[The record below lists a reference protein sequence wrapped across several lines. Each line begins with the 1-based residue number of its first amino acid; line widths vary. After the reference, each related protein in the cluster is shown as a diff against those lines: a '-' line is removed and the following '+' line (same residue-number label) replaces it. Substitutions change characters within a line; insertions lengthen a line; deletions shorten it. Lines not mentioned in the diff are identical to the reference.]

1 MILLNVAF
9 AMSSG
14 AQSGQQPGGSFLPG
28 LLTLG
33 LIFLVF
39 YFLLIRP
46 QQKTQKQLQQMR
58 NTLRNGDRIMT
69 SGGIFGTIESI
80 SQDSVMIKVADKVKI
95 EVTKSA
101 IAGLREGNGKGKK
114 TQKQEK
120 KS

>member
-1 MILLNVAF
+1 
-9 AMSSG
+9 
-14 AQSGQQPGGSFLPG
+14 
-28 LLTLG
+28 
-33 LIFLVF
+33 
-39 YFLLIRP
+39 
-46 QQKTQKQLQQMR
+46 
-58 NTLRNGDRIMT
+58 MT

>member
-9 AMSSG
+9 AMSSGG

-46 QQKTQKQLQQMR
+46 QQKQQKQLQQMR
-58 NTLRNGDRIMT
+58 NGLRSGDRIMT

-80 SQDSVMIKVADKVKI
+80 SRDSVMIKVADKV
-95 EVTKSA
+95 VF
-101 IAGLREGNGKGKK
+101 
-114 TQKQEK
+114 
-120 KS
+120 